1 MSRSLFFI
9 LLLSF
14 LQTSVSWAQES
25 SGSQEGSMQPISRE
39 QSLPLIQQAPPAS
52 SQKLEE
58 QHPRL
63 FWILPT
69 YTVTDSKSVHPL
81 TAQGKFR
88 LFVKDE
94 TDPFTIG
101 WVAFEA
107 GLAQS
112 NNDPSEYGQGASG
125 YGKRFGAGLA
135 NEVSAGF
142 FGTFLFP
149 TVLHQD
155 PRYHRLGEGPLT
167 KRLGHALIR
176 PVLTHKDSGGR
187 AFNWSGILGS
197 IAASGLSNAYYPERD
212 RGVGAT
218 FSRVGSPLPFAMIDE
233 LVNEFGPDL
242 EKKITRK
249 KRPAGWLS
257 TPRER

>member
-1 MSRSLFFI
+1 MSPSLFFI
-9 LLLSF
+9 LLFSVLS
-14 LQTSVSWAQES
+14 TSFSWAQES
-25 SGSQEGSMQPISRE
+25 SGGQEGSIHPISRE
-39 QSLPLIQQAPPAS
+39 PSLPLIRQAPPAT

-58 QHPRL
+58 EHPRL

-69 YTVTDSKSVHPL
+69 YTVTEIKSARPI
-81 TAQGKFR
+81 TAHGKFG

-135 NEVSAGF
+135 DETSAGF
-142 FGTFLFP
+142 FTHFLFP

-155 PRYHRLGEGPLT
+155 PRYHRLGEGSLT
-167 KRLGHALIR
+167 RRLGHALIR

-187 AFNWSGILGS
+187 TFNWSGILAS
-197 IAASGLSNAYYPERD
+197 IAASGLSNVYRPEAD

-218 FSRVGSPLPFAMIDE
+218 FSRVGMSLPFDMIDQ
-233 LVNEFGPDL
+233 LVDEFGPDL
-242 EKKITRK
+242 EKKIAGK
-249 KRPAGWLS
+249 K
-257 TPRER
+257 

>member
-1 MSRSLFFI
+1 MSQSFFFI
-9 LLLSF
+9 LLVSI

-25 SGSQEGSMQPISRE
+25 NGSQEGSIQPILRK
-39 QSLPLIQQAPPAS
+39 QSLPLIHQASPGNR
-52 SQKLEE
+52 QKLEE
-58 QHPRL
+58 AHPRL

-69 YTVTDSKSVHPL
+69 YSVTESKSARSL
-81 TAQGKFR
+81 TAHGKFR

-135 NEVSAGF
+135 DQTSGGF

-155 PRYHRLGEGPLT
+155 PRYHRLGTGLVT

-176 PVLTHKDSGGR
+176 PVLTHKDSGRR

-197 IAASGLSNAYYPERD
+197 IAASGLSNAYCPEKD
-212 RGVGAT
+212 RGLGPT
-218 FSRVGSPLPFAMIDE
+218 FSRVVTSLPFAMIDQ
-233 LVNEFGPDL
+233 LFDEFGPDL
-242 EKKITRK
+242 QKKIAGK
-249 KRPAGWLS
+249 K
-257 TPRER
+257 